1 MVSHNDFVFKE
12 GAFVGAFEEMYQSVE
27 DPWGQKQEAYSEV
40 SQKCLDAISEIG
52 YRRVLDFG
60 SGLGHFTQ
68 RIKLNSPPRPGNRDF
83 PECRR

>member
-1 MVSHNDFVFKE
+1 
-12 GAFVGAFEEMYQSVE
+12 MYQSVE

-40 SQKCLDAISEIG
+40 SQRCLDAISEID
-52 YRRVLDFG
+52 YRRVLDIG

-68 RIKLNSPPRPGNRDF
+68 RMKLITPPQRPGNRDF